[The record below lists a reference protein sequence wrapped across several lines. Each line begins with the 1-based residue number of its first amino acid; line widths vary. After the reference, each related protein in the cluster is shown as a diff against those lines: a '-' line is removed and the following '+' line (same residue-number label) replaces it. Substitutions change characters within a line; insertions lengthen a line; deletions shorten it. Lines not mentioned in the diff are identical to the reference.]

1 MALGGVPLPE
11 SEEAIFTEFLKET
24 ERRRAVHIRVLY
36 LYSGSECWSL
46 VGDDATRI
54 YKRTVS
60 HVNVEVVKWYIMM
73 VKCVE
78 SFRNV
83 DGHARL
89 VVVFPVL
96 LGV

>member
-1 MALGGVPLPE
+1 MGGVPLPE

-24 ERRRAVHIRVLY
+24 ERRRAVHIRVLFCTAG
-36 LYSGSECWSL
+36 GSECWSL

>member
-1 MALGGVPLPE
+1 M
-11 SEEAIFTEFLKET
+11 
-24 ERRRAVHIRVLY
+24 
-36 LYSGSECWSL
+36 
-46 VGDDATRI
+46 GDDATRI